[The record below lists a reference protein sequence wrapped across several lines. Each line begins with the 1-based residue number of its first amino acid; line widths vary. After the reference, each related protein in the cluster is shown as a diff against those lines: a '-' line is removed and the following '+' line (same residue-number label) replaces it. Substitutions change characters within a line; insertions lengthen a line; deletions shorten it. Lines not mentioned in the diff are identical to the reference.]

1 MDFLDKIRF
10 FFHEK
15 LILLKF
21 IMRLFQKNTFQK
33 NGKKRHEKQK
43 KTPQKTEYFIAKN
56 VLFHYGK
63 MYFE

>member
-10 FFHEK
+10 FLHEK

-21 IMRLFQKNTFQK
+21 IMRLFQKKHIPK
-33 NGKKRHEKQK
+33 NGKKRHENQK
-43 KTPQKTEYFIAKN
+43 KTLQKTEFFITKN

-63 MYFE
+63 MYF